1 MFEVKNMLN
10 TFIIISLHIAKN
22 TTLYPINMHICI
34 DVNIKKLSNKY
45 LKTKQNKKSDKM
57 INYQEYVKSDEC
69 VQCTSEYVSGD
80 VLKVAGLWNLLE
92 RRNSGSE
99 CW

>member
-34 DVNIKKLSNKY
+34 DVNIKKAE
-45 LKTKQNKKSDKM
+45 Q
-57 INYQEYVKSDEC
+57 
-69 VQCTSEYVSGD
+69 
-80 VLKVAGLWNLLE
+80 
-92 RRNSGSE
+92 
-99 CW
+99 